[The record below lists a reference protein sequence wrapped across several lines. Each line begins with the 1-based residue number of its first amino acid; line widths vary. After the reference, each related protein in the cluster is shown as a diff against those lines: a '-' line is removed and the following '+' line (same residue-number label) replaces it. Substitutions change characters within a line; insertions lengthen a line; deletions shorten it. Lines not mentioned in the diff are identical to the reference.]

1 MHGGVNVAPSNVTG
15 DNTSTMSEELLEL
28 AIGYV
33 VSTQYPPGLDK
44 AKKRAIRR
52 RAATLTIENGEVFVE
67 RRGRKVKVITTVA
80 DQNRILRSCHSDPTS
95 GHFGEACRTKSV
107 TW

>member
-1 MHGGVNVAPSNVTG
+1 
-15 DNTSTMSEELLEL
+15 MSEELLEL
-28 AIGYV
+28 AIDYV

-95 GHFGEACRTKSV
+95 GHFGETK
-107 TW
+107 TWKRVSERFFLERHV